1 LVTRGEEASYRV
13 GMSIDVDTEAMKN
26 TSDVKD
32 TIYNAHSMMS
42 KKRFNEI
49 VSMINGMIDDAT
61 KAEMIIENIK
71 EIMRFDPLK
80 KQYTPELGKQRRTRY
95 HAKAKE
101 DGTSIYVTAGIKH
114 AYHAK
119 REAKEQMNGVDP
131 LRC

>member
-1 LVTRGEEASYRV
+1 
-13 GMSIDVDTEAMKN
+13 MSIDVDTEAIKN
-26 TSDVKD
+26 TADVKD
-32 TIYNAHSMMS
+32 VSYNAHSMMS

-49 VSMINGMIDDAT
+49 ATMINRMIDDAT

-80 KQYTPELGKQRRTRY
+80 KQYTPELGKQRRARY

-114 AYHAK
+114 AYHARQNTK
-119 REAKEQMNGVDP
+119 DCSVSNIPQSVSFSSST
-131 LRC
+131 L